1 MIFIFHFLYT
11 ASQTRRQKQEMEKA
25 IEVSR
30 KEAVAITPRDEVR
43 QSISVESPN
52 KQCNAEFDFAS
63 NKNRKPSEILDDI
76 LSPTKASKKVNDR
89 SKDSSTTPQK
99 DSQKSPAVTPNQ
111 DKDYIPLFAQLQK
124 VDMENTGFPEEITT
138 PSKESVDGN
147 LFGSE
152 KSPKVA
158 KTISSTVGSK
168 DGTVR
173 KPPPNKDK
181 LFRNLQEIAKQ
192 LKGSNVVEPSTQN
205 NTSTTITTSTAV
217 TRKISTVPIST
228 SISTS
233 TRALSAGSENAS
245 VNKVAT
251 TQLRNA
257 ASSSSITSVTT
268 NRALSSVLSRIQLPQ
283 KNSEQNQS
291 PKGKIVKTKE
301 YEIAPSQEKSN
312 ENAIKNIE
320 KLNTHFLTSISTKS
334 NNPAIKD
341 ITTFKTAIESGT
353 ARSSAEVLTSKIS
366 STITSKCAF
375 SLITKGSPPATV
387 TNKSHATSLVTGS
400 SKNLSVATSDKS
412 SSRTNTKDV
421 VGISQNMS
429 PSEIAK
435 KKLKN
440 SELSIKERINSLAVR
455 TYKPSEQV
463 TSQPVPKVT
472 LNRSISAGAQ
482 KMSRSEKLAQ
492 DMKSGKQPQRLNDKS
507 KRLSFKEYQAKKRNR
522 LPTDTADQLSGMTF
536 AKISELSQQDG
547 NNPDKMKLVIT
558 KPSIEDTGTPD
569 KVPAKPTERLP
580 KGAIQEPST
589 EDVLGNILNELDG
602 TKGNDSMERK
612 KALGN
617 NDTIEKVTSK

>member
-1 MIFIFHFLYT
+1 
-11 ASQTRRQKQEMEKA
+11 MEKA
-25 IEVSR
+25 LEVSL
-30 KEAVAITPRDEVR
+30 KEAVGITPRNEAR
-43 QSISVESPN
+43 RSMSVESPN
-52 KQCNAEFDFAS
+52 KQCNAEFDFES

-147 LFGSE
+147 LFGCE
-152 KSPKVA
+152 KSPKLA
-158 KTISSTVGSK
+158 KTISTTVASK

-181 LFRNLQEIAKQ
+181 LFRNLQEIARQ
-192 LKGSNVVEPSTQN
+192 LKGSNVVEPS
-205 NTSTTITTSTAV
+205 NTSSTIATSTAV
-217 TRKISTVPIST
+217 TQKISTVPIST
-228 SISTS
+228 SVSTS
-233 TRALSAGSENAS
+233 TRALSTGSENAL

-251 TQLRNA
+251 TQLTDA

-291 PKGKIVKTKE
+291 PKGKTVKTKE
-301 YEIAPSQEKSN
+301 YETTPSQEKSN
-312 ENAIKNIE
+312 ENAIKRIE
-320 KLNTHFLTSISTKS
+320 KLNTHSTTSITTKS
-334 NNPAIKD
+334 NNPAIRD
-341 ITTFKTAIESGT
+341 IPTFKTAIESDT
-353 ARSSAEVLTSKIS
+353 TKSSAEVLTSKIS
-366 STITSKCAF
+366 STITSKCTPILTA
-375 SLITKGSPPATV
+375 KGSPPATV
-387 TNKSHATSLVTGS
+387 TNKSHTTLVTGAA
-400 SKNLSVATSDKS
+400 KNLSVTTSDKS
-412 SSRTNTKDV
+412 SLLQGPAQSRANTKDV
-421 VGISQNMS
+421 GGTFQNMS

-440 SELSIKERINSLAVR
+440 SELSIKERINLAMR
-455 TYKPSEQV
+455 PFKPSEQV
-463 TSQPVPKVT
+463 TSQPVQKVP

-507 KRLSFKEYQAKKRNR
+507 KRLSLKEYQAKKRKR
-522 LPTDTADQLSGMTF
+522 LSTDTTADQSFG
-536 AKISELSQQDG
+536 ISFMKTSEISQQDG
-547 NNPDKMKLVIT
+547 NNPDNMKLIIP
-558 KPSIEDTGTPD
+558 KPSVEDTGTPD
-569 KVPAKPTERLP
+569 KMPAKPTERLP
-580 KGAIQEPST
+580 KGAIQESST

-602 TKGNDSMERK
+602 TKGNDSMEGK
-612 KALGN
+612 KALGKN
-617 NDTIEKVTSK
+617 STTEKVTSKLFLI